1 MRGLW
6 GVTMS
11 LEPALCSSLPAAFL
25 PWPSATHSL
34 ERTTGSSSVAHRCWR
49 ALISSTPVPDP
60 VEPQRPQP
68 RLWVSG
74 VPMLTCW
81 HDLTNVN
88 ILCMVTSAPR
98 SSPLTSLPAP
108 RLSLS
113 VYAFKKKKS
122 WECLTPKKMIF
133 IFLLQNFFELFLSF
147 SCIFHFLCSRQ
158 LPISIGGE
166 QRRQQV

>member
-6 GVTMS
+6 GVTTS

-25 PWPSATHSL
+25 PWPSAAHSL

-81 HDLTNVN
+81 RDLTNVN

-98 SSPLTSLPAP
+98 PSPLTSLPAP

-113 VYAFKKKKS
+113 VYAFKKKKKIMGVS
-122 WECLTPKKMIF
+122 HSQE
-133 IFLLQNFFELFLSF
+133 ND
-147 SCIFHFLCSRQ
+147 FHFLTA
-158 LPISIGGE
+158 E
-166 QRRQQV
+166 FF